1 VDFSQ
6 VVELKLHQIQPGL
19 RAGLVQATNAQVAD
33 SPPELRTRA
42 QQVVSQTLESGLPG
56 GDRRRTAIRELLRA
70 GGFKPSGRNKPAQEY
85 LLRHVR
91 QENALPCISNAVDLI
106 NLVSISSG
114 LPISLISLDRI
125 GWRLQLRYGAPKES
139 YVFNASGQELDLSGL
154 LTLCRAVD
162 DGSDAVAT
170 PVKDSM
176 EAKVGPED
184 HNLLACVY
192 SSAAAI
198 KEDELN
204 RWLHELADGFRS
216 WCNAEQTRVWVE
228 SS

>member
-1 VDFSQ
+1 M
-6 VVELKLHQIQPGL
+6 VELKLHEIHPGL
-19 RAGLVQATNAQVAD
+19 QAGLVQVTDARLTD
-33 SPPELRTRA
+33 SPPDLLTRA
-42 QQVVSQTLESGLPG
+42 QQVVDRTLTSGLPG
-56 GDRRRTAIRELLRA
+56 GDQRRTAIRELLRA

-91 QENALPCISNAVDLI
+91 QENALPRISNAVDLI

-125 GWRLQLRYGAPKES
+125 GWRLQIRYGDPDER
-139 YVFNASGQELDLSGL
+139 YVFNAAGQELNLSGL
-154 LTLCRAVD
+154 LTLCRTAD
-162 DGSDAVAT
+162 DRTDPVAT

-176 EAKVGPED
+176 EAKVNSED
-184 HNLLACVY
+184 RNLLACVY

-198 KEDELN
+198 TPGERD
-204 RWLHELADGFRS
+204 RWLHELAEGFRR
-216 WCNAEQTRVWVE
+216 WCGAEQTRVWVE